1 MNGAQWVV
9 HALRAQGVKTVFG
22 YPGGAIMPVYDA
34 LYDGG
39 VEHLLCRH
47 EQGAAMAAIGYARS
61 TGKTGV
67 CIATSGPGATNLI
80 TGLADALLDSV
91 PVVAIT
97 GQVSAPFIGTDA
109 FQEVDVLGL
118 SLACT
123 KHSFLVQSLAEL
135 PRIMAEAFEVAN
147 AGRPGPVLVDIP
159 KDIQLASGELEPWF
173 TTVDNEATF
182 PQADVEQARQMLEQ
196 ARQML
201 EQARQMLEQARQML
215 EQARQML
222 EQAKKPMLYVGGGV
236 GMAQAVPALRKFIA
250 VTQMPVTCTLKG
262 LGAVEADYPYYL
274 GMLGMHGTKAANFAV
289 QECDLLI
296 AVGARFDD
304 RVTGK
309 LNTFAPNASVIHMDI
324 DPAEM
329 NKLRQAHVA
338 LQGDLNSLLPALQQ
352 PLKID
357 AWRQSCAELRAEHAW
372 RYDHPGETIYA
383 PLLLKQLSERKPA
396 DSVVTTDVGQHQMW
410 SAQHMTYTR
419 PENFITSSGLGT
431 MGFGLPAAV
440 GAQVAR
446 PNDTVICISGDG
458 SFMMNVQELG
468 TVKRKQLPLKIVLL
482 DNQRLGMVRQWQQL
496 FFQERYSET
505 TLTDNPDFLM
515 LASAFGIPGQHIT
528 RKDQV
533 EAALDTML
541 ASEGPYLL
549 HVSIDELENVWPLV
563 PPGASNSEMLE
574 KLS

>member
-9 HALRAQGVKTVFG
+9 HALRAQGVDTVFG
-22 YPGGAIMPVYDA
+22 YPGGAIMPIYDA

-47 EQGAAMAAIGYARS
+47 EQGAAMAAIGYARA

-67 CIATSGPGATNLI
+67 CMATSGPGATNLI

-97 GQVSAPFIGTDA
+97 GQVASPFIGTDA

-123 KHSFLVQSLAEL
+123 KHSFLVQSSEEL
-135 PRIMAEAFEVAN
+135 PRILAEAFEVAN
-147 AGRPGPVLVDIP
+147 SGRPGPVLVDIP
-159 KDIQLASGELEPWF
+159 KDIQVAHANFEPWF
-173 TTVDNEATF
+173 SAVDTDAAF
-182 PQADVEQARQMLEQ
+182 PQAEVAQARQMIAG
-196 ARQML
+196 AR
-201 EQARQMLEQARQML
+201 
-215 EQARQML
+215 
-222 EQAKKPMLYVGGGV
+222 KPVLYVGGGV
-236 GMAQAVPALRKFIA
+236 GMAQAVPALREFVA
-250 VTQMPVTCTLKG
+250 VTQMPVACTLKG
-262 LGAVEADYPYYL
+262 LGAVAADYPYYL
-274 GMLGMHGTKAANFAV
+274 AMLGMHGTKAANLAV
-289 QECDLLI
+289 QQCDLLI

-309 LNTFAPNASVIHMDI
+309 LNTFAPHAKVIHLDI
-324 DPAEM
+324 DPAEL
-329 NKLRQAHVA
+329 NKLRQAHVG
-338 LQGDLNSLLPALQQ
+338 LQGDLNALLPALQQ
-352 PLKID
+352 PLEIEP
-357 AWRQSCAELRAEHAW
+357 WRQYAADLRREHDW
-372 RYDHPGETIYA
+372 RYDHPGEAIYA
-383 PLLLKQLSERKPA
+383 PLLLRQLSDRKSA
-396 DSVVTTDVGQHQMW
+396 DAVVTTDVGQHQMW

-419 PENFITSSGLGT
+419 PDNFITSSGLGT

-446 PNDTVICISGDG
+446 PDDTVICISGDG

-496 FFQERYSET
+496 FFEERYSET
-505 TLTDNPDFLM
+505 TLTDNPDFLT

-533 EAALDTML
+533 EAALDAML
-541 ASEGPYLL
+541 NSKGPYLL

-563 PPGASNSEMLE
+563 PPGASNAEMLE

>member
-9 HALRAQGVKTVFG
+9 HALRAQGVDTVFG

-47 EQGAAMAAIGYARS
+47 EQGAAMAAIGYARA

-97 GQVSAPFIGTDA
+97 GQVAAPLIGTDA

-123 KHSFLVQSLAEL
+123 KHSFLVESLDEL
-135 PRIMAEAFEVAN
+135 PEIMAQAFHLASS
-147 AGRPGPVLVDIP
+147 GRPGPVLIDIP
-159 KDIQLASGELEPWF
+159 KDIQLTSGELEPWLSS
-173 TTVDNEATF
+173 VEDTF
-182 PQADVEQARQMLEQ
+182 VIPQAELEQ
-196 ARQML
+196 ARSL
-201 EQARQMLEQARQML
+201 LSQAE
-215 EQARQML
+215 
-222 EQAKKPMLYVGGGV
+222 KPMLYVGGGV
-236 GMAQAVPALRKFIA
+236 GMAQAVPALREFMSQTQIPCA
-250 VTQMPVTCTLKG
+250 VTLKG
-262 LGAVEADYPYYL
+262 LGAVEASYPWYV
-274 GMLGMHGTKAANFAV
+274 GMLGMHGTKAANLAV

-309 LNTFAPNASVIHMDI
+309 LNTFAPHAKVIHMDI
-324 DPAEM
+324 DPAEL
-329 NKLRQAHVA
+329 NKLRQAHVG
-338 LQGDLNSLLPALQQ
+338 LQGDLNALLPALQR
-352 PLKID
+352 PMAID
-357 AWRQSCAELRAEHAW
+357 AWRERVAALRSEHDW
-372 RYDHPGETIYA
+372 RYDHPGEGIFA
-383 PLLLKQLSERKPA
+383 PLLLKQLSDRKPVN
-396 DSVVTTDVGQHQMW
+396 SVVTTDVGQHQMW
-410 SAQHMTYTR
+410 AAQHMRFSR

-446 PNDTVICISGDG
+446 PDDTVICVTGDG
-458 SFMMNVQELG
+458 SFMMNIQELG

-496 FFQERYSET
+496 FFSERYSET
-505 TLTDNPDFLM
+505 NLSDNPDFLK
-515 LASAFGIPGQHIT
+515 LASAFGIAGQRIT

-533 EAALDTML
+533 AAALETMFNN
-541 ASEGPYLL
+541 EGPYLL
-549 HVSIDELENVWPLV
+549 HVSIDEAENVWPLV
-563 PPGASNSEMLE
+563 PPGASNSQMLE
-574 KLS
+574 KIS

>member
-47 EQGAAMAAIGYARS
+47 EQGVVMAAIGYARS

-159 KDIQLASGELEPWF
+159 KDIQLASGALEPWF
-173 TTVDNEATF
+173 TTVANEAIF
-182 PQADVEQARQMLEQ
+182 PHTAVEKARNMLAQAQ
-196 ARQML
+196 
-201 EQARQMLEQARQML
+201 
-215 EQARQML
+215 
-222 EQAKKPMLYVGGGV
+222 KPMLYVGGGV

-274 GMLGMHGTKAANFAV
+274 GMLGMHGAKAANYAV
-289 QECDLLI
+289 QQCDLLI

-309 LNTFAPNASVIHMDI
+309 LNTFAPNASVIHLDI
-324 DPAEM
+324 DQAEL

-338 LQGDLNSLLPALQQ
+338 LQGDLNTLLPALQQ
-352 PLKID
+352 PLSID
-357 AWRQSCAELRAEHAW
+357 EWRQHNAAMRSEHAW
-372 RYDHPGETIYA
+372 RYDHPGEAIYA

-515 LASAFGIPGQHIT
+515 LASAFGIQGQHIT

>member
-123 KHSFLVQSLAEL
+123 KHSFLVQSLEEL
-135 PRIMAEAFEVAN
+135 PRIMAEAFDIASS
-147 AGRPGPVLVDIP
+147 GRPGPVLVDIP

-196 ARQML
+196 A
-201 EQARQMLEQARQML
+201 
-215 EQARQML
+215 
-222 EQAKKPMLYVGGGV
+222 KKPMLYVGGGV
-236 GMAQAVPALRKFIA
+236 GMAQAVPAMRKFIE

-296 AVGARFDD
+296 AIGARFDD

-309 LNTFAPNASVIHMDI
+309 LNIFAPNASVIHMDI

-338 LQGDLNSLLPALQQ
+338 LQSDLNSLLPALQQ

>member
-47 EQGAAMAAIGYARS
+47 EQGAVMAAIGYARS

-159 KDIQLASGELEPWF
+159 KDIQLASGALEPWF
-173 TTVDNEATF
+173 TTVANEAIF
-182 PQADVEQARQMLEQ
+182 PHTAVEKARNMLAQAQ
-196 ARQML
+196 
-201 EQARQMLEQARQML
+201 
-215 EQARQML
+215 
-222 EQAKKPMLYVGGGV
+222 KPMLYVGGGV

-274 GMLGMHGTKAANFAV
+274 GMLGMHGAKAANYAV
-289 QECDLLI
+289 QQCDLLI

-309 LNTFAPNASVIHMDI
+309 LNTFAPNASVIHLDI
-324 DPAEM
+324 DQAEL

-338 LQGDLNSLLPALQQ
+338 LQGDLNTLLPALQQ
-352 PLKID
+352 PLSID
-357 AWRQSCAELRAEHAW
+357 EWRQHNAAMRSEHAW
-372 RYDHPGETIYA
+372 RYDHPGEAIYA

-515 LASAFGIPGQHIT
+515 LASAFGIQGQHIT

-541 ASEGPYLL
+541 ASGGPYLL

>member
-9 HALRAQGVKTVFG
+9 HALRAQGVETVFG

-47 EQGAAMAAIGYARS
+47 EQGAAMAAIGYARA

-80 TGLADALLDSV
+80 TGLADALLDSI

-97 GQVSAPFIGTDA
+97 GQVAAPFIGTDA

-123 KHSFLVQSLAEL
+123 KHSFLVESLEEL
-135 PRIMAEAFEVAN
+135 PRVIAEAFAVAN

-159 KDIQLASGELEPWF
+159 KDIQLASGELEPWLS
-173 TTVDNEATF
+173 TIESDDELPHA
-182 PQADVEQARQMLEQ
+182 ELEQ
-196 ARQML
+196 ARQL
-201 EQARQMLEQARQML
+201 LASAQ
-215 EQARQML
+215 
-222 EQAKKPMLYVGGGV
+222 KPMLYVGGGV
-236 GMAQAVPALRKFIA
+236 GMAQAVPALREFMA
-250 VTQMPVTCTLKG
+250 ATRMPSVVTLKG
-262 LGAVEADYPYYL
+262 LGAVDAADPFYL
-274 GMLGMHGTKAANFAV
+274 GMLGMHGTKAANLAV

-309 LNTFAPNASVIHMDI
+309 LNTFAPHASVIHMDI
-324 DPAEM
+324 DPAEL

-338 LQGDLNSLLPALQQ
+338 LRGDLNALLPALQQ
-352 PLKID
+352 PLAIED
-357 AWRQSCAELRAEHAW
+357 WRQTVAQLRDGQSW
-372 RYDHPGETIYA
+372 RYDHPGEAIYA
-383 PLLLKQLSERKPA
+383 PLLLKQLSDRKPR

-410 SAQHMTYTR
+410 TAQHMSFSR

-446 PNDTVICISGDG
+446 PEDTVICISGDG
-458 SFMMNVQELG
+458 SFMMNIQELG

-496 FFQERYSET
+496 FFAERYSET

-515 LASAFGIPGQHIT
+515 LASAFGIPGQRIT

-533 EAALDTML
+533 EAALETML
-541 ASEGPYLL
+541 NSEGPYLL

-563 PPGASNSEMLE
+563 PPGASNSQMLE

>member
-9 HALRAQGVKTVFG
+9 HALRAQGVQTVFG

-47 EQGAAMAAIGYARS
+47 EQGAAMAAIGYARA

-97 GQVSAPFIGTDA
+97 GQVASPFIGTDA
-109 FQEVDVLGL
+109 FQEVDVLGMSL
-118 SLACT
+118 SCS
-123 KHSFLVQSLAEL
+123 KHSFLVQSLEEL
-135 PRIMAEAFEVAN
+135 PRIMAEAFAVAN
-147 AGRPGPVLVDIP
+147 SGRPGPVLVDIP
-159 KDIQLASGELEPWF
+159 KDIQLASGTLEPYF
-173 TTVDNEATF
+173 TTVENVGDF
-182 PQADVEQARQMLEQ
+182 PHADVEQARKMLAQ
-196 ARQML
+196 AQ
-201 EQARQMLEQARQML
+201 
-215 EQARQML
+215 
-222 EQAKKPMLYVGGGV
+222 KPILYVGGGV
-236 GMAQAVPALRKFIA
+236 GMAQAVPALREFIA
-250 VTQMPVTCTLKG
+250 VTQMPVACTLKG

-352 PLKID
+352 SLKID
-357 AWRQSCAELRAEHAW
+357 AWRQNCAELRTEHTW
-372 RYDHPGETIYA
+372 RYDHPGEAIYA
-383 PLLLKQLSERKPA
+383 PLLLKQLSDRKPT

-541 ASEGPYLL
+541 NSEGPYLL